1 MQRSITRSTVGLR
14 AAAPSATRA
23 PRAARLTVRA
33 AAAAPK
39 LDFNT
44 KVWQKEQVT
53 FAGTDEFIYRGG
65 RDKLSAL
72 PDAWKGIKTVGV
84 IGWGS
89 QAPAQAQNIRD
100 SLEAAGMKDVKVS
113 RWEGRRGG
121 RARGGGQ
128 RARGG
133 PTRTKN
139 RHCAPAPPACA
150 ACPADGAPPRPRIV
164 CVRGQAATCN
174 ERAAAQLGGRA
185 GAAQP
190 SFVRGFEGVFFC
202 GGGRRTPRSAR
213 HICALILT
221 HIPSPWHAGRHRPAQ
236 RVGLV

>member
-14 AAAPSATRA
+14 ASAPATTRA

-53 FAGTDEFIYRGG
+53 FAGTEEFIYRGG
-65 RDKLSAL
+65 RDKLAAL

-100 SLEAAGMKDVKVS
+100 SLEAAGMKDVKV
-113 RWEGRRGG
+113 
-121 RARGGGQ
+121 RGGGV
-128 RARGG
+128 RRGKGRRVGAGKHARGG
-133 PTRTKN
+133 PPRN
-139 RHCAPAPPACA
+139 RRCAPAPPART
-150 ACPADGAPPRPRIV
+150 ACPGHYHPPGPRIV

-174 ERAAAQLGGRA
+174 ERAGAQSGGRA

-190 SFVRGFEGVFFC
+190 SFCSRFRGRFFC
-202 GGGRRTPRSAR
+202 RRPPRPPRFRAPHLCPR
-213 HICALILT
+213 PHT
-221 HIPSPWHAGRHRPAQ
+221 HTLLHNTGRHRPAQ